1 MTDTTQ
7 YLKQNLFSIS
17 TLIVLIGF
25 VVQQS
30 KWQENIE
37 SRVHYLEMHAA
48 DKEVHMP
55 SSVKFKTFIPR
66 TELNGR
72 LENIDKNID
81 EIKDDLKKSLK
92 V

>member
-1 MTDTTQ
+1 MADSAQ
-7 YLKQNLFSIS
+7 YIKQNLFSIS

-37 SRVHYLEMHAA
+37 SRVHYLEIHAK
-48 DKEVHMP
+48 DKEIHMP
-55 SSVKFKTFIPR
+55 IVDKIRLFIPR
-66 TELNGR
+66 TEMNGR
-72 LENIDKNID
+72 LENIDKNLD